1 MKNNKKGPAVKGA
14 DMAVPAEKD
23 QYIQEISSG
32 AAKMGYTQN
41 FGPARKSGYAK
52 GAAKVNSIMGKGP
65 AQDGEGSIFDPEDR
79 AQLLNLS
86 RSGDAAQARKIH
98 SERGT
103 AGIVD
108 SLKIDQKDP
117 ALAIKT
123 YGKNFTGLHSQMKNL
138 SPETIA
144 GLDTYIKSGDVDTD
158 LQTIIDKENEK
169 KKPAVKLKPK
179 F

>member
-14 DMAVPAEKD
+14 DLNVPAED
-23 QYIQEISSG
+23 YQYIENTEG

-41 FGPARKSGYAK
+41 FGPARKGGYAK

-65 AQDGEGSIFDPEDR
+65 AQDGEGSILSPEDR
-79 AQLLNLS
+79 ARLLNLS
-86 RSGDAAQARKIH
+86 RSGDTASERRLH

-103 AGIVD
+103 AGVVD
-108 SLKIDQKDP
+108 SLKIDQKNP
-117 ALAIKT
+117 ALAIKK

-138 SPETIA
+138 SSETIA
-144 GLDTYIKSGDVDTD
+144 GLDTYIASGDVDTD
-158 LQTIIDKENEK
+158 LQNIIDTEKEK
-169 KKPAVKLKPK
+169 KKPAVKLQPK